1 MMGCWRTFMDRML
14 VAAAVAAAVAV
25 KSVPL
30 AGWIIIC

>member
-1 MMGCWRTFMDRML
+1 MDRML
-14 VAAAVAAAVAV
+14 VAAAAVAAAVAV